1 MSSKK
6 NDKKTKYGMSKDGNR
21 VKYELPKDKFLGVK
35 KYQDVETG
43 EVFEVPIVQ
52 KNIPQNSGFDM
63 ILYGVFLGLLDELG
77 NQKMKV
83 LKYLIG
89 NRMRSNNLVP
99 LSVRE
104 LASGAGVSYKTTLNT
119 IHALEKAEV
128 IKRKTGRIYINHQ
141 LIMDGRYKQNIMIT
155 YNKVDT
161 PPIIELLKKDGQ
173 TSIVEQVKEVEEQG
187 KANVSDLK

>member
-1 MSSKK
+1 MSRK
-6 NDKKTKYGMSKDGNR
+6 NNGKKTRYVISKDGNR

-35 KYQDVETG
+35 KYRDIETG
-43 EVFEVPIVQ
+43 ELLEVPIVQ
-52 KNIPQNSGFDM
+52 KNVPENNGFDM

-155 YNKVDT
+155 YNQVNS
-161 PPIIELLKKDGQ
+161 PPIIEIPKKDDRQ
-173 TSIVEQVKEVEEQG
+173 TNLLDQIKEAENGEH
-187 KANVSDLK
+187 